1 MSKKMMEMT
10 AEPNPLL
17 KMRADKM
24 SMTRQISE
32 TITYKS
38 ITSFITL
45 EVRIVRILNQF
56 LHTRNR
62 MSGRAARIAPRGMP
76 ESSGRSM
83 AAAGRYE
90 KDVVDYEEVNVT
102 RTPDGGKHKEKCH
115 HKHKEVSG
123 GVVAQTETTPVQ
135 HQATQHHEK
144 QCTPQE
150 KQCND
155 DSSWGCMWL
164 VWIILIFIIILV
176 IIMAVFWAVKPSF
189 VTREC
194 EDANDGCEVDLARA
208 ALYAFVITFFLI
220 LIGCAIWCCCRR

>member
-1 MSKKMMEMT
+1 MIKKMIEMT
-10 AEPNPLL
+10 AEPSPLL
-17 KMRADKM
+17 KIRADKI
-24 SMTRQISE
+24 SITRQIRE
-32 TITYKS
+32 TTIYS
-38 ITSFITL
+38 NITSFITL
-45 EVRIVRILNQF
+45 VVRIARILNQF

-62 MSGRAARIAPRGMP
+62 MSGRAARIASRGMP

-90 KDVVDYEEVNVT
+90 KDVDYEEEVSVS
-102 RTPDGGKHKEKCH
+102 RTPDGGKHKEKCF
-115 HKHKEVSG
+115 HKHKEISG

-135 HQATQHHEK
+135 QPTPQQCAPEK
-144 QCTPQE
+144 Q
-150 KQCND
+150 QCND
-155 DSSWGCMWL
+155 DSSSWGCMWL
-164 VWIILIFIIILV
+164 VWIILIFIIILI